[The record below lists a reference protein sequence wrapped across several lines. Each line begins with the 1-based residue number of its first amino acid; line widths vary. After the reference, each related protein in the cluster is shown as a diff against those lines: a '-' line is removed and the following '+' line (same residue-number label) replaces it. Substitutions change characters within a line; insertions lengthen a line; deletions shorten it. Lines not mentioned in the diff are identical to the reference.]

1 MFGKITRELNGIR
14 LELRAFVVAVR
25 AATDVL
31 ETSLEGGTDNE
42 RLATLEGRIEQVAG
56 LVEAGIT
63 KAEALKATARAAEDR
78 ARGHQKRGDA
88 AVELARSIEGSED
101 EDPFEA
107 AGRAFAG
114 VVSEGDGDAGEGV
127 PPVSNGLESYGTR
140 GDTAR
145 AAKRQAR

>member
-1 MFGKITRELNGIR
+1 MFGKITRELAGIR

-25 AATDVL
+25 ASTDVL
-31 ETSLEGGTDNE
+31 QNSLESNPESE

-107 AGRAFAG
+107 AGRAFAD
-114 VVSEGDGDAGEGV
+114 VVSEGDGEPSEGV
-127 PPVSNGLESYGTR
+127 PAVRDGVASFGTR
-140 GDTAR
+140 GGTAR
-145 AAKRQAR
+145 EAKRQAR